1 MDQAMHPNVERATE
15 LARRRR
21 LAMVLRSWR
30 WGEAMLA
37 RMVLPELRRQYE
49 HAIALAVLNLPSDED
64 MASLVEHYCERGG
77 EVDTSVKAA
86 CLSGD
91 PRGGLQPSVV
101 RNAAYWRKLRLLLQR
116 LERQA

>member
-1 MDQAMHPNVERATE
+1 MHPQVERAAE

-30 WGEAMLA
+30 WGEAMLV

-49 HAIALAVLNLPSDED
+49 RAVSQAVLNLPADDS
-64 MASLVEHYCERGG
+64 MPSLVEHYCERGG
-77 EVDTSVKAA
+77 EVDLCIKAA
-86 CLSGD
+86 SLSAD

-101 RNAAYWRKLRLLLQR
+101 RNAAYWRKLQLLLR
-116 LERQA
+116 DLEPGA